1 MENQEPI
8 EAEIPQ
14 VTVQIQVH
22 RDSNAV
28 IIIPSLPEIKDE
40 LRYVHRQMEFGGP
53 KLKPGETKKWVPP
66 GKFNKYK
73 AIKRETRDL
82 FAETSDGQIV
92 THCGLLSGVKQ
103 LLTELE
109 IPFTESFTGE
119 WAIPVIHAGIAEGLR
134 PEQVDAVS
142 HLLSAGASGGGMVEA
157 ATGIGKTRII
167 AALIKS
173 YPEKKIAVVT
183 KSVSVI
189 RGLHKNLNELLTG
202 HIEEPVGI
210 CYGKEKAPRR
220 ITVCTLGTVDYL
232 DPETVDVLIV
242 DECHTTA
249 GDAMAAQIMMFTKAI
264 RFGLSGT
271 ISNRWDGKDKLL
283 QALYG
288 PIVFSVADEEAERLG
303 RVCPLEVYFLQ
314 VNDGPTLYHGMTDV
328 SRERNGIWK
337 NQHRNALI
345 KDVCDRAPEDQQ
357 IIIFVK
363 TVQHLQQLQKLL
375 PGASVCHGD
384 LNLSDRTD
392 IEEKFVSGEVKRLIS
407 TNCLSTGIDP
417 KQLMIVIDAS
427 AEKGDSSMPQKRGR
441 LRRWAD
447 GKTHGVLVNF
457 SDNWDQGFARKA
469 LNRIK
474 DYQERGDNVHINV
487 NPSDI
492 RFVEINKIE
501 QEEIQVDNQED
512 PQV

>member
-1 MENQEPI
+1 MENQDQS
-8 EAEIPQ
+8 EAEQAPQ

-28 IIIPSLPEIKDE
+28 IITPSLPEIKDE
-40 LRYVHRQMEFGGP
+40 LRYVHRQMEFGP
-53 KLKPGETKKWVPP
+53 KVNPGEVRKWVPRS
-66 GKFNKYK
+66 KFKSNKR
-73 AIKRETRDL
+73 IKRETRDL
-82 FAETSDGQIV
+82 FAETSDGQII
-92 THCGLLSGVKQ
+92 THCGLLSGVKK
-103 LLTELE
+103 LLEGLD
-109 IPFTESFTGE
+109 IPFVETFTGE
-119 WAIPVIHAGIAEGLR
+119 WATPCIQPGIADGLR

-173 YPEKKIAVVT
+173 YPGKKIAVVT

-189 RGLHKNLNELLTG
+189 RGLHKNLSELLMG
-202 HIEEPVGI
+202 HVEMPIGI
-210 CYGKEKAPRR
+210 CYGKEKAPKR

-249 GDAMAAQIMMFTKAI
+249 GDSVANQVMLFTRAI
-264 RFGLSGT
+264 KFGLSGT

-283 QALYG
+283 EALYG

-314 VNDGPTLYHGMTDV
+314 VNDGPILYPGMSEA
-328 SRERNGIWK
+328 SRDRQGIWK

-345 KDVCDRAPEDQQ
+345 KEVCDLAPEDQQ

-363 TVQHLQQLQKLL
+363 TVLHLRQLEKIL
-375 PGASVCHGD
+375 PEASVCHGE
-384 LNLSDRTD
+384 LSLSDRKD

-457 SDNWDQGFARKA
+457 SDNWDQGLARKA

-487 NPSDI
+487 TPSEI
-492 RFVEINKIE
+492 KFVEINKIE
-501 QEEIQVDNQED
+501 DEEIAVDNQET
-512 PQV
+512 PEV